1 MFSRF
6 LRKQFQSQGKASRAL
21 SFVGILVGICY
32 FVTRRS
38 RLSGVN
44 QLDGYATSS
53 GTSGTPGQLSLT
65 SFRTLP
71 TKSNLKRRLIDCM
84 ESDESRSNVDEPLKK
99 KRNIHF
105 DAVTVYY
112 FPRAQGF
119 TCVPSQVS
127 WSPFCHLAG
136 HLCVTSRYIF
146 PFFPLHLCLDRLVT
160 LVAVRGSL
168 NAAFKFRIFS
178 VHYSGRVRI

>member
-1 MFSRF
+1 MPFHDDTIDGVRRNLLF
-6 LRKQFQSQGKASRAL
+6 YDTA
-21 SFVGILVGICY
+21 FVC
-32 FVTRRS
+32 FP
-38 RLSGVN
+38 GVN

-53 GTSGTPGQLSLT
+53 GTSETPGQLPLT

-71 TKSNLKRRLIDCM
+71 AKSNLKRRLTDCM

-99 KRNIHF
+99 KRNIQF

-127 WSPFCHLAG
+127 PKISPSAPP
-136 HLCVTSRYIF
+136 SIIF
-146 PFFPLHLCLDRLVT
+146 SFSSQATFVLLFAICFPPFFSFFSLCLHPELPRYASSSKWFT
-160 LVAVRGSL
+160 EY
-168 NAAFKFRIFS
+168 RI
-178 VHYSGRVRI
+178 